1 MRYPTVEIEG
11 KEYPYLL
18 GRGALRAFARKK
30 GFMETKTKDL
40 DKMMMDATLGDQ
52 DLLSWFAFKI
62 ASNKEGIKFDY
73 TFEEFQTVLDE
84 HPEIIDAIDEVQEE
98 QMPDT
103 EGKAKAAKS

>member
-1 MRYPTVEIEG
+1 MDYPKVEIEG

-18 GRGALRAFARKK
+18 GRGALRAYARKK

-40 DKMMMDATLGDQ
+40 DKMMMDATLEDQ

-73 TFEEFQTVLDE
+73 SFEDFQKVLDD
-84 HPEIIDAIDEVQEE
+84 HPEIIDAIDQVQEE
-98 QMPDT
+98 QTPDT
-103 EGKAKAAKS
+103 EGKLKAVGG